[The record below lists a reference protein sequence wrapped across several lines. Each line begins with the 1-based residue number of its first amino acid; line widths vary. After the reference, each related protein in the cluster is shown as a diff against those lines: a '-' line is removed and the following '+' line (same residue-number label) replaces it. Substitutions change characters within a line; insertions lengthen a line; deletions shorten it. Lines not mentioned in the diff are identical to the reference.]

1 MNFIYCRRVYIAYK
15 KEKSKRKVSK
25 LLLVTTCKPLYLHG
39 APRLFRALQHFTLFV
54 ASILCYWPIL

>member
-25 LLLVTTCKPLYLHG
+25 LLLVSNFSLVIYLIKIDIKVFQKIYDLSLITFPH
-39 APRLFRALQHFTLFV
+39 
-54 ASILCYWPIL
+54 

>member
-25 LLLVTTCKPLYLHG
+25 LLANLSQKKAH
-39 APRLFRALQHFTLFV
+39 RLTRIINE
-54 ASILCYWPIL
+54 SKSY